1 MSKITVIT
9 PSRLHFA
16 LIDLN
21 GSLGRVDGGIGL
33 SITHPGFRITAQ
45 SADETEVLICGTE
58 SKEFSLEKRDRGI
71 LISRTIKILEL
82 LREKCEI
89 NNIRIEIEESI
100 PSHVGLGSGTQLSLG
115 VAQAVCSLYDLDLNH
130 HEMAFL
136 VERGGTSGIG
146 VATFSQ
152 GGFIVDGGHEFSKD
166 GICED
171 KKRSFLP
178 SSASKGIKPPPIIA
192 RYDFPDWDI
201 LITIPNCKHISGEE
215 EVKLFQ
221 TLCPLPLD
229 DVRSISHIIL
239 LKLLPATVQHDL
251 ISFGE
256 AVNIIQNLGWKKT
269 EIEKQDEI
277 VKQTMAFLRN
287 NGGYGVGL
295 SSWGPAIFCFGED
308 LSLLQNKARD
318 FLTENNTNG
327 YCFITRANNFGAT
340 VIDENGIY
348 GSRIETTDL
357 QRSFR

>member
-9 PSRLHFA
+9 PSRIHFA

-33 SITHPGFRITAQ
+33 SISQPGFTINAQ
-45 SADETEVLICGTE
+45 YADEMKIVAPMEIA
-58 SKEFSLEKRDRGI
+58 
-71 LISRTIKILEL
+71 SRTENILRL
-82 LREKCEI
+82 LQEKCDI
-89 NNIRIEIEESI
+89 GNVRIEIEESI

-115 VAQAVCSLYDLDLNH
+115 IAQAVCSLCDLDLTH
-130 HEMAFL
+130 QEMAFL

-146 VATFSQ
+146 ISAFSQ

-166 GICED
+166 NICED
-171 KKRSFLP
+171 KKSSFLP

-221 TLCPLPLD
+221 TLCPLPLN
-229 DVRSISHIIL
+229 DVRSISHVVL
-239 LKLLPATVQHDL
+239 LKLLPAIVQHDL

-256 AVNIIQNLGWKKT
+256 AVDIIQNLGWKKT
-269 EIEKQDEI
+269 EIEKQDKI
-277 VKQTMAFLRN
+277 VKQTMAFLRE

-295 SSWGPAIFCFGED
+295 SSWGPAIFCFGEN
-308 LSLLQNKARD
+308 LTSLQAKTSD
-318 FLTENNTNG
+318 FLAENNIGG
-327 YCFITRANNFGAT
+327 YCFLTSANNFGAK
-340 VIDENGIY
+340 VIDENGIHVR
-348 GSRIETTDL
+348 SIEKTDL